1 MDGQQIKQRTSLK
14 SKLYRWISITTFIFV
29 LITTLLSGL
38 LAFNEAKDLQDNLL
52 HQVASLVQENQL
64 NEAQNLIVK
73 HQEKDEAIIIQY
85 VNGESSQLLQLP
97 STLSE
102 GIQTVDIEHKKWRIL
117 VSIHHQSQ
125 RQFLVAQQTE
135 FRNEI
140 AWNSSLNA
148 FIPTCLSLIFTL
160 IIISLII
167 NNSFKPIQKLT
178 RMLDSNKG
186 LILSPLP
193 DDTVFEEVAP
203 FLLSINK
210 LLDRAQNNLVKQQRF
225 IADAAH
231 ELRTPVAALSIL
243 SENIQNAVTEADK
256 QQRQQLL
263 NQGFERLR
271 LLVAQLLDLARLQSD
286 YTSPTRPCSLN
297 KIVQEVVAEL
307 YPLAEAK
314 KLDIGILHN
323 DKVSVLNQGSGLSQ
337 LVKNAIDNAIR
348 YTPEGGIINISVMA
362 ESDTARFVVEDN
374 GIGIS
379 DEDQDLL
386 FEPFY
391 RGKNMTQMGNGLGL
405 TISHEIAQNLGGT
418 LSVINRLE
426 GGVRFQYIQKITT
439 VTDVV

>member
-85 VNGESSQLLQLP
+85 VDGDSSQLLQLP
-97 STLSE
+97 STLIL
-102 GIQTVDIEHKKWRIL
+102 GIQTVDIEHIKWRIL

-178 RMLDSNKG
+178 HILDSNKG

-193 DDTVFEEVAP
+193 EDNVFEEVAP

-210 LLDRAQNNLVKQQRF
+210 LLDRAQNNIVKQQRF

-256 QQRQQLL
+256 QQRQQHL

-271 LLVAQLLDLARLQSD
+271 LLVTQLLDLARLQSD
-286 YTSPTRPCSLN
+286 YTSPTSPSSLN
-297 KIVQEVVAEL
+297 KIVREVVAEL

-314 KLDIGILHN
+314 QLDIGIIHD
-323 DKVSVLNQGSGLSQ
+323 DKVTVLNQGSGLSQ

-348 YTPEGGIINISVMA
+348 YTPEGGVVNISVMA
-362 ESDTARFVVEDN
+362 QSNTAKFVVEDN

-391 RGKNMTQMGNGLGL
+391 RGKNMTQIGNGLGL

-418 LSVINRLE
+418 LSVVNRLE
-426 GGVRFQYIQKITT
+426 GGVRFQYIQKIAT
-439 VTDVV
+439 VSNLV